1 MSSAASAIAM
11 VAVRLNVGG
20 DVPVREQPTR
30 VSFARDVVTREYIND
45 NDEDVL
51 FEQSHF

>member
-20 DVPVREQPTR
+20 DVPVREQPR
-30 VSFARDVVTREYIND
+30 VSFARNVVTREYIND